1 MMIRAMVA
9 DGVFY
14 PADATQ
20 LKTELALAFRGTRI
34 QRRDASVVVAPHG
47 AYEISLPYVAESLT
61 SAAETVPECVV
72 ILAPPSGTYRKVL
85 LPESQAFET
94 PFGTM
99 PVDQDVCRKLVD
111 EKTFFVDEIAHL
123 QDHSVE
129 VMLPALYYLFGPVP
143 IVPLLVAGLPPGE
156 LLHVRDTLQAVLGA
170 RSTLVVAAANL
181 SGFVSPTE
189 ADARARKLIRL
200 LLTGGGSAILSRVE
214 TLENPPRSLETLVLT
229 HLLAGENTRPEII
242 NRGTFETDYDGDVG
256 SVVFASIAYL
266 PI

>member
-1 MMIRAMVA
+1 MTRAMVA

-14 PADATQ
+14 TADAAT
-20 LKTELALAFRGTRI
+20 LKDELTRAFREARVK
-34 QRRDASVVVAPHG
+34 RRDARVLVAPHG

-61 SAAETVPECVV
+61 SAADTSPECIV
-72 ILAPPSGTYRKVL
+72 IIAPPSGSGRAVL

-94 PFGTM
+94 PFGAV
-99 PVDQDVCRKLVD
+99 PVDQTVCSRLIDDTIV
-111 EKTFFVDEIAHL
+111 FADEIAHL

-129 VMLPALYYLFGPVP
+129 VMLPALYQLFGPVP
-143 IVPLLVAGLPPGE
+143 IVPLLVGQLPPE
-156 LLHVRDTLQAVLGA
+156 DLIQVRRALEAALGS

-200 LLTGGGSAILSRVE
+200 LLTGGGNAIISRVD
-214 TLENPPRSLETLVLT
+214 TLEDPPRSLASLVLT
-229 HLLAGENTRPEII
+229 HLLAGENARPEILS
-242 NRGTFETDYDGDVG
+242 RGTFETDYDGEVG
-256 SVVFASIAYL
+256 SVVFASVAYL

>member
-14 PADATQ
+14 NADATE
-20 LKTELALAFRGTRI
+20 LKKELELAFLAA
-34 QRRDASVVVAPHG
+34 QVHRRDARAVVAPHG
-47 AYEISLPYVAESLT
+47 AYEISLPYIAESLS

-72 ILAPPSGTYRKVL
+72 IIAPPSGPTGHVL
-85 LPESQAFET
+85 LPESQQFET

-99 PVDQDVCRKLVD
+99 PVDQQVCGRLVD
-111 EKTFFVDEIAHL
+111 NETFFVDEIAHL

-129 VMLPALYYLFGPVP
+129 VMLPALHYLFGPVP
-143 IVPLLVAGLPPGE
+143 IVPILMTDLPPE
-156 LLHVRDTLQAVLGA
+156 HLLRVREALQGALGS

-181 SGFVSPTE
+181 SGFVTPLE

-200 LLTGGGSAILSRVE
+200 LLTGGGSEILSRME

-229 HLLAGENTRPEII
+229 HLLAGENTRPEILS
-242 NRGTFETDYDGDVG
+242 RGTFETDYDGDVG

-266 PI
+266 PM